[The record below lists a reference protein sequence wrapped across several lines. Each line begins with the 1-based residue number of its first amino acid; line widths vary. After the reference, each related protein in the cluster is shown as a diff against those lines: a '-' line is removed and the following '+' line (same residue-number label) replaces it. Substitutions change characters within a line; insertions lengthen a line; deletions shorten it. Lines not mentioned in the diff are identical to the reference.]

1 MGIPIGNT
9 VALVGDPGTGKTTFL
24 LLFFRQAHCGDNS
37 GSDVRESRVEL
48 ARTHEED
55 NPNDQALH
63 AFDALIPSNQG
74 AAGQDGT
81 AVSPVRVFVSM
92 DNTFESTRT
101 THGNLF
107 PEKLSQSDNEH
118 WFFIDATSM
127 LSGRLQDGMRYPR
140 LAALQSGDPS
150 GWHVEELSLGG
161 WNTDAEEGPAWYW
174 VGNEENPERP
184 IPLGNCATNGHH
196 RHPFDR
202 VDKRESKS
210 ASAHSQRVLR
220 LLTPHLPDPLVRV
233 RLIKDL
239 LAGLFAHFAEAKN
252 EKEAKKSNEGKT
264 FFVLAIDSLTSLLQ
278 EPVGETVSPPRRR
291 GDRLQILNLVR
302 WLEELKVTSLLS
314 VEAHRDS
321 GATLRGRPLY
331 LGGLER
337 YLASGVIQLDYHQ
350 YASGDVIRY
359 LQILKMRGTRHDMRP
374 YAYDLDEQG
383 IAWME
388 PLIADRVKS

>member
-1 MGIPIGNT
+1 MGIPVGNT

-24 LLFFRQAHCGDNS
+24 LLFFRQAHLEY
-37 GSDVRESRVEL
+37 GSDPKARPSRVEL
-48 ARTHEED
+48 ARGYEKD
-55 NPNDQALH
+55 KLDDQALR
-63 AFDALIPSNQG
+63 AFDALIPSNQSG
-74 AAGQDGT
+74 ERQDDQ
-81 AVSPVRVFVSM
+81 AVSSLSKTVRVFVSM
-92 DNTFESTRT
+92 DNTFESTWT
-101 THGNLF
+101 THGDLF
-107 PEKLSQSDNEH
+107 PRNQPTARNEH
-118 WFFIDATSM
+118 CFFIDATSM

-140 LAALQSGDPS
+140 LEPLRPGNASDY
-150 GWHVEELSLGG
+150 VEELSLGG

-174 VGNEENPERP
+174 VGNEKNPERP
-184 IPLGNCATNGHH
+184 IPLGNCATN
-196 RHPFDR
+196 RHPFGK
-202 VDKRESKS
+202 VDKNGSES
-210 ASAHSQRVLR
+210 ASPQRVLR
-220 LLTPHLPDPLVRV
+220 LLTPHLSDPLVRV

-239 LAGLFAHFAEAKN
+239 LAELFAYFADSGN
-252 EKEAKKSNEGKT
+252 GGEGGT
-264 FFVLAIDSLTSLLQ
+264 PFFALAIDSLTSLLQ
-278 EPVGETVSPPRRR
+278 EPAGETVNPPRRR

-374 YAYDLDEQG
+374 YAYDLDEHG
-383 IAWME
+383 IAWLE